1 MLVAGVIGF
10 PEITVLKVSSIKRL
24 NIKLLTLL
32 FRSSSLMSVFN
43 LGSSKENDDD
53 VDVDDGDVIQ
63 KQAAKMLTL

>member
-32 FRSSSLMSVFN
+32 FRSSSLMSEFN

-53 VDVDDGDVIQ
+53 VDVDDGDIIQ
-63 KQAAKMLTL
+63 KQAAKMLTV

>member
-32 FRSSSLMSVFN
+32 FHSSSLMSVFN

-53 VDVDDGDVIQ
+53 VDVDDGDIIQ
-63 KQAAKMLTL
+63 KQAAKTLTV